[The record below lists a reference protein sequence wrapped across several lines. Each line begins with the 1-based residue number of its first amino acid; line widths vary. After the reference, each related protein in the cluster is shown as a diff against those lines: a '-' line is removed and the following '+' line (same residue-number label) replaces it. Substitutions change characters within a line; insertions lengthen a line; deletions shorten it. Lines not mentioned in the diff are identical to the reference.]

1 MCEHFAHI
9 QAVAAEAEPG
19 TAATEKCAPPGWRWE
34 LMLGPL

>member
-1 MCEHFAHI
+1 MYEHFAHI

-19 TAATEKCAPPGWRWE
+19 TAATDNCALPGRRWD